1 MYDEEGNLLDKLLNV
16 QISANELT
24 VVSEMI
30 GKDLPAAFLLNSD
43 DWGFGYFE
51 LDLASVK
58 VFEESLCKVKDS
70 LDRVVIISNVIAMM
84 RQLTYPATR
93 MPIIMNQLLDEEN

>member
-1 MYDEEGNLLDKLLNV
+1 
-16 QISANELT
+16 
-24 VVSEMI
+24 MI
-30 GKDLPAAFLLNSD
+30 GKDLPAAFLLNAD

-58 VFEESLCKVKDS
+58 VFEESLCNVKDS
-70 LDRVVIISNVIAMM
+70 LDRAVIISNVIAMM

-93 MPIIMNQLLDEEN
+93 MPIIMN